1 MGTHSFVYEIETD
14 DFQRDVAK
22 VTKTT
27 FVTNGCS
34 KDDNRPVPVG
44 KNKKCHKYDER

>member
-1 MGTHSFVYEIETD
+1 MGTHSFVYEIETE

-22 VTKTT
+22 VTKTR

-44 KNKKCHKYDER
+44 KNEKCHKHDER